1 MIYFIINN
9 DFFSNDNPD
18 ARKFTAFSTPATSC
32 VHEMYLQ
39 AIYICMHVCIY
50 ICRGLLPGLERAT
63 IKFSICRTVEWQS
76 QLTVI
81 TFTRPADVKSRSGI
95 VYRSRGADERQPT
108 TTTAKISTHRIA
120 SHRIARYINVSSIT
134 KR

>member
-1 MIYFIINN
+1 MI
-9 DFFSNDNPD
+9 FFRMNPD
-18 ARKFTAFSTPATSC
+18 ARKFTKHFRLHQLH
-32 VHEMYLQ
+32 VYMKY
-39 AIYICMHVCIY
+39 IYKPYTYVCIY